1 MESKGTVLLVDD
13 SKALLGL
20 ISDILTAEGYHVI
33 STFSGSEAIQIAS
46 ELIPDLVLLDRNMPE
61 MDGIE
66 VCKKLK
72 KDKKTVRIPI
82 IFLTGTRSVEAIV
95 EGFKMGAIDYI
106 TKPFQREELL
116 ARVDS
121 HIKLFKLTEIL
132 KKQTVELKKS
142 ETSLKELNAQKDK
155 LFSIIAHDLKGPL
168 NNLIV
173 LSEMIINTN
182 NKGNL
187 NQTTELSHLLFNTAK
202 GTSKLLE
209 NLLEWA
215 MLQRGVIVFNS
226 QTLMLKKLV
235 SDCFNLVK
243 EETIRKKVV
252 LINNVPNDQA
262 VHADSYM
269 FKTIIRNLITNAVKF
284 TPRNGSITVCSES
297 KSNTTL
303 IAVSDTGVGIDP
315 KTIKGLFAIKESK
328 YTLGTEGETGTGLG
342 LLLCKELVEKH
353 GGKIWAESVVG
364 SGSKFYIELPMGNE

>member
-20 ISDILTAEGYHVI
+20 ISNILTAEGYNVI
-33 STFSGSEAIQIAS
+33 STFSGAEAIQVAT
-46 ELIPDLVLLDRNMPE
+46 EQIPDLVLLDRNMPD

-66 VCKKLK
+66 VCIQLK
-72 KDKKTVRIPI
+72 KDKKTARIPI
-82 IFLTGTRSVEAIV
+82 VFLTGTSSVEAIV
-95 EGFKMGAIDYI
+95 EGFKMGAVDYI

-132 KKQTVELKKS
+132 KKQTIELKKS

-182 NKGNL
+182 NKGNP
-187 NQTTELSHLLFNTAK
+187 NQTTELSQLLFNAATS
-202 GTSKLLE
+202 TSKLLE

-215 MLQRGVIVFNS
+215 MLQRGVIVFNP

-235 SDCFNLVK
+235 SDCFNLVN

-252 LINNVPNDQA
+252 LINNVPNNQA

-269 FKTIIRNLITNAVKF
+269 LNTVIRNLITNAVKF

-297 KSNTTL
+297 KPNSTL
-303 IAVSDTGVGIDP
+303 IVVSDTGVGIEP

-328 YTLGTEGETGTGLG
+328 STLGTEGETGTGLG

-353 GGKIWAESVVG
+353 RGKIWAESVVG
-364 SGSKFYIELPMGNE
+364 SGSKFYIELPRGNV